1 MSWQLRVDVFDGS
14 DSDHE
19 ESVKEMEL
27 LPTKQKTQ
35 SKEPAKTRKQVV
47 LNKGE
52 KRNIAMH
59 IMTLKCRE
67 VTLKCFANSA
77 KQPSLVSDSLKLFCE
92 SLTTGTLLFL
102 TKHLEEAFVR
112 IYNECSTLKEHHL
125 QFQLKWHSY
134 CGYFLVTKNRELS
147 DVGLHPSDHWRGQ

>member
-52 KRNIAMH
+52 KRNIYAH
-59 IMTLKCRE
+59 NDIK
-67 VTLKCFANSA
+67 
-77 KQPSLVSDSLKLFCE
+77 
-92 SLTTGTLLFL
+92 
-102 TKHLEEAFVR
+102 VR
-112 IYNECSTLKEHHL
+112 R
-125 QFQLKWHSY
+125 
-134 CGYFLVTKNRELS
+134 GYA
-147 DVGLHPSDHWRGQ
+147 